1 MKCHLIFICLIF
13 TQVLSAQVPDSLK
26 YISLS
31 PAEFNKARLNDTN
44 SLLVDV
50 REFFEYRKSRIKNA
64 VNIPSSENIQVSAD
78 TIDKGKH
85 LFVYCTSGYRA
96 RRVAI
101 KLYDSGFTHL
111 YNLEGGIMAWRKAE
125 MPLDKKK
132 LKKKDKQKGEE
143 GEMEKKNINK

>member
-1 MKCHLIFICLIF
+1 MKSLLILLCLIF
-13 TQVLSAQVPDSLK
+13 ATVLSAQVPDSLK
-26 YISLS
+26 YISLVPS
-31 PAEFNKARLNDTN
+31 EFQTACVNDTN
-44 SLLVDV
+44 SLIVDV

-64 VNIPSSENIQVSAD
+64 VNIPSSGDLQKSAD

-96 RRVAI
+96 KRVVI

-125 MPLDKKK
+125 MPVDKKK
-132 LKKKDKQKGEE
+132 MKKKDGV
-143 GEMEKKNINK
+143 KKRRVN